1 MAITVINAGPHQ
13 SVVKEVICKNCGA
26 TLQYTPNDVKRETVT
41 DYGGGIE
48 VLSSIICPLCSK
60 SVGVK

>member
-1 MAITVINAGPHQ
+1 MTVTVIDAGPHQ

-41 DYGGGIE
+41 DYGGG
-48 VLSSIICPLCSK
+48 SDIIRTIQCPPCGQP
-60 SVGVK
+60 VGVK